1 MAGEQREAD
10 VLVES
15 KSGERTLAV
24 KRVRY
29 QQGAVI
35 TFDDITDQL
44 SDQRRAAWS
53 DVARRIAH
61 EIKNPL
67 TPIQLAAERLQRRF
81 GKEIASDSETFERL
95 TGTIVRQVGDLR
107 RMVDEFS
114 YFARMP
120 KPVFRRENV
129 HRDRAPVA
137 VPARGRSSGNQL
149 FAPAA
154 AGRLRDGL

>member
-1 MAGEQREAD
+1 M
-10 VLVES
+10 
-15 KSGERTLAV
+15 
-24 KRVRY
+24 RY

-44 SDQRRAAWS
+44 TDQRRAAWS
-53 DVARRIAH
+53 DIARRIAH

-81 GKEIASDSETFERL
+81 GKEILSDAETFERL

-114 YFARMP
+114 NFARMP
-120 KPVFRRENV
+120 KPVFRHGE
-129 HRDRAPVA
+129 RA
-137 VPARGRSSGNQL
+137 
-149 FAPAA
+149 
-154 AGRLRDGL
+154 